1 MSSAVHPVAYA
12 VKTATV
18 SNAAKAI
25 SHADFGF
32 TADQLAA
39 ADHAIISVNAEG
51 VFATWEGTDPT
62 TSLGHYL
69 AATHAPFVVRGRN
82 VANLKFIRAGSNDAT
97 VSITL
102 EKY

>member
-1 MSSAVHPVAYA
+1 MSSTVHPVAFA
-12 VKTATV
+12 VGAATV

-32 TADQLAA
+32 SADELAA
-39 ADHAIISVNAEG
+39 ADRAVISVNAED
-51 VFATWEGTDPT
+51 VYATWDGTDPT

-69 AATHAPFVVRGRN
+69 ADTHAPFLVLGRN